1 MGDRRNFSD
10 DRRRRED
17 PFSDDPGLNEVPGS
31 DLPNASSAETH
42 TSVSSL
48 TLNESALIPHVYRGP
63 TYEKNRLYE
72 ELAIV
77 QAPRDEFEISVKDL
91 EKRADEQFTATFVD
105 GQQIS
110 NVLDRA
116 IVLDVEITFMSGAD
130 ASKVNRM
137 EQAGMTDERP
147 DQKTARWRV
156 NTAGTLLSDF
166 NVGQDLSI
174 VRTDRTSE
182 YVAAAR
188 AKGRE
193 PYSITP
199 GSSNQSLARIHKE
212 DKSATIDSERVCI
225 VNTLSDPPTDVQSTL
240 IEVDGKPLLA
250 LIFNCRDLIFRV
262 GPQLGTEDTVSLL
275 ESMIEDA
282 RRLCE
287 RSPNLFR
294 MKTRSH
300 IINSKNTRYGIDDGR
315 MFRTLTTSRGIREII
330 SLSAS
335 YFNSLDG
342 TERTQQQIRP
352 KFLQMIVLLLSLLN
366 DDDLTQLSS
375 FLQSTYQLRADRRH
389 IELVILKVL
398 PLRSINPKVFINA
411 LIKTFDDPQLPPIP
425 PAEDNPKIY
434 PAVWNKFVKTLV
446 EYGCILPGTVSD
458 LGQESASW
466 AIMWPKEGFKS
477 SDVFS
482 NLQYAG
488 EGRIM
493 NEIPPIRLQAE
504 SPTKDV
510 IAIFT
515 DKKRYTVD
523 SEDIP
528 KITNMVSGRY
538 VVYPAERRAQSSI
551 LEVSEEQ
558 VNGSLYEA
566 IRITNTILRTLA
578 SYFASPQRRSL
589 LPKIRSSQQNDNIF
603 QDIKGSGRLTRSKAT
618 LGDEILSVSYRVE
631 GRNITKKDLLRLMN
645 GNHRTLK
652 LTIKSI
658 ESRIDEMKYRRIGGL
673 LGQEL
678 NENIT
683 RLKKDLE
690 QVKRRIL
697 DAEENMHRVDMGF
710 IDVEEEPI
718 VKVIYPTKMEEAGAT
733 TVWAEYKATYRQDL
747 QYLVLE
753 TKRHEVRLV
762 NWLSADAVEL
772 HFIGTNSTVIVTPL
786 ESVPEEEQDDEVT
799 VGDTVLFVGQYL
811 LVIEKVEGFPTSS
824 YTVPERAVNFL
835 KLTSM
840 SEEKRSKRGK
850 NREQT
855 DSRLVTTHLC

>member
-1 MGDRRNFSD
+1 MGDRRHFGD
-10 DRRRRED
+10 GQHRRED
-17 PFSDDPGLNEVPGS
+17 PFSDDSGLNEASGS
-31 DLPNASSAETH
+31 DTPNLNSEEAHAGISP
-42 TSVSSL
+42 L
-48 TLNESALIPHVYRGP
+48 TLNDSPLIPHIYRGP

-72 ELAIV
+72 ELAVV
-77 QAPRDEFEISVKDL
+77 QAPRDEFEVNLKDL
-91 EKRADEQFTATFVD
+91 EKSADEQFVATFVD
-105 GQQIS
+105 GQQVSHVI
-110 NVLDRA
+110 DRA
-116 IVLDVEITFMSGAD
+116 IVLDVEVTFMSGAD

-137 EQAGMTDERP
+137 EQAGMTDELP

-166 NVGQDLSI
+166 NVGSDLSI
-174 VRTDRTSE
+174 VRTDKTAE
-182 YVAAAR
+182 YVAGAKAR
-188 AKGRE
+188 GRE
-193 PYSITP
+193 PFEGLQGPPS
-199 GSSNQSLARIHKE
+199 QSLTKIHKE
-212 DKSATIDSERVCI
+212 NKSATIDSSRVYI
-225 VNTLSDPPTDVQSTL
+225 VNNLSDPPRDVQSTL

-262 GPQLGTEDTVSLL
+262 GPQLDTEDTVVLL

-300 IINSKNTRYGIDDGR
+300 IIRSKNTRYGIDDGR

-342 TERTQQQIRP
+342 TDRTQKLIRP

-366 DDDLTQLSS
+366 DDDLSQLSG
-375 FLQSTYQLRADRRH
+375 FLQSTYQLRADRWY

-398 PLRSINPKVFINA
+398 PLRSINSKVFINA
-411 LIKTFDDPQLPPIP
+411 LIKTFEVPQLPPIP
-425 PAEDNPKIY
+425 QAQDTPQTY
-434 PAVWNKFVKTLV
+434 PTVWSTFVKTLL
-446 EYGCILPGTVSD
+446 EYECILPGTVRD
-458 LGQESASW
+458 LGQESGSW
-466 AIMWPKEGFKS
+466 VIMWPSEGFKS
-477 SDVFS
+477 SEVFS

-493 NEIPPIRLQAE
+493 NEIPPIRFKAE
-504 SPTKDV
+504 SSAGEA

-515 DKKRYTVD
+515 DQRRYTVD
-523 SEDIP
+523 SEDIQ

-538 VVYPAERRAQSSI
+538 VVYPAERKAQSSI
-551 LEVSEEQ
+551 LEISEEQ

-566 IRITNTILRTLA
+566 IRITNSILRTLA
-578 SYFASPQRRSL
+578 SYFASPQRRGL
-589 LPKIRSSQQNDNIF
+589 LRIRSAQQSDSIF
-603 QDIKGSGRLTRSKAT
+603 QDIKGSGRLTRCKAT

-658 ESRIDEMKYRRIGGL
+658 ESKIDDIRYRRIGGL
-673 LGQEL
+673 LGREL
-678 NENIT
+678 NENIA

-690 QVKRRIL
+690 QVKDRVL
-697 DAEENMHRVDMGF
+697 DAEENMHRVDAGF

-718 VKVIYPTKMEEAGAT
+718 VKVIYPTKTEEAGAT
-733 TVWAEYKATYRQDL
+733 TVWESYKASYRQDL
-747 QYLVLE
+747 KYLVIE
-753 TKRHEVRLV
+753 AKRHEVRLV
-762 NWLSADAVEL
+762 NWLSRDAVEL
-772 HFIGTNSTVIVTPL
+772 HFVGTNTTVIVTPL
-786 ESVPEEEQDDEVT
+786 ESIPEEDQDDEVT

-811 LVIEKVEGFPTSS
+811 LVIEKVDGYPPSS

-835 KLTSM
+835 KLTST
-840 SEEKRSKRGK
+840 SEEKRSRRGK
-850 NREQT
+850 NRERT
-855 DSRLVTTHLC
+855 DSRFVTTHLC